1 MKKVLFETH
10 HLYYWPNFLPV
21 AEEFIK
27 RNNYIL
33 NVSMPKRSSLEQEKI
48 LSKSCTQIGIS
59 FITAGCEE
67 ERINK
72 LYEENYDIIIV
83 GNVGQLKQLAIPK
96 TLVVMVYHGI
106 GLKNSYYNDIDKRVD
121 IRSVESLERLNEL
134 KDNGHDNLSLTGF
147 TKLDRLAKITKNRL
161 KKIKSILKINSEKKT
176 ILYAPSFYPTSLE
189 KIYPYLSDLS
199 EDHNI
204 IIKLHGF
211 SWEQNKYCYQ
221 NVLCQELSDK
231 NKDIYLLPYD
241 DYDIIPYYVLSDLL
255 ITDISSTM
263 FEFLPMNRPII
274 QAQCYSLK
282 LKHRVFK
289 SRFWKKMDIERQQ
302 NVEFTYQITN
312 PEDLLGRVYYA
323 IDNMD
328 EMSTKRLEAC
338 EKFLYKTDGKASSRL
353 VDTIENLSI

>member
-1 MKKVLFETH
+1 M
-10 HLYYWPNFLPV
+10 
-21 AEEFIK
+21 
-27 RNNYIL
+27 
-33 NVSMPKRSSLEQEKI
+33 
-48 LSKSCTQIGIS
+48 
-59 FITAGCEE
+59 
-67 ERINK
+67 
-72 LYEENYDIIIV
+72 
-83 GNVGQLKQLAIPK
+83 
-96 TLVVMVYHGI
+96 
-106 GLKNSYYNDIDKRVD
+106 
-121 IRSVESLERLNEL
+121 
-134 KDNGHDNLSLTGF
+134 
-147 TKLDRLAKITKNRL
+147 
-161 KKIKSILKINSEKKT
+161 
-176 ILYAPSFYPTSLE
+176 
-189 KIYPYLSDLS
+189 
-199 EDHNI
+199 
-204 IIKLHGF
+204 
-211 SWEQNKYCYQ
+211 
-221 NVLCQELSDK
+221 LCKELSDK

-338 EKFLYKTDGKASSRL
+338 EKFLYKTDGKASYRL
-353 VDTIENLSI
+353 VDTIENL